1 MAGTGAASSAT
12 ELEKFLAKQ
21 EIPPEVVAF
30 VVARHSTGRGLTSIA
45 DYASVF
51 TEKDYKDTVITW
63 ILEHIG
69 AEVTPEGRV
78 QVARPRDE
86 GSIDGQPP
94 NKKKKG
100 NVVPFTAAEN
110 DCICKLSWQSWD
122 FLVHLLATGTAEELK
137 PYMYEAELFT
147 QPHIRKSLVV
157 VAQDATPVY
166 LDPSTGKN
174 FGAGRNP

>member
-1 MAGTGAASSAT
+1 MAGTEAACSAT

-51 TEKDYKDTVITW
+51 LEKDYKDTVITW

-86 GSIDGQPP
+86 EAAMTDDDRSIDGQPP

-100 NVVPFTAAEN
+100 NQSRIVGDPCQNAHCWLEKHRINRPF
-110 DCICKLSWQSWD
+110 D
-122 FLVHLLATGTAEELK
+122 
-137 PYMYEAELFT
+137 
-147 QPHIRKSLVV
+147 
-157 VAQDATPVY
+157 
-166 LDPSTGKN
+166 
-174 FGAGRNP
+174 